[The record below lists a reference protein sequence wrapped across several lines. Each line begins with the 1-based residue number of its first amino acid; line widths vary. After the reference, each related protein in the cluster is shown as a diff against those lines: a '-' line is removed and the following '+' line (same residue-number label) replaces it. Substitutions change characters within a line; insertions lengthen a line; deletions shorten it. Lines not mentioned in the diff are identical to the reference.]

1 MVPDHTMAN
10 MTTASSCN
18 CMSYDDGTGYIQTNC
33 NYAFQ
38 CTDSSVA
45 WLQRVGVEDTSVGCE
60 DAGGGMELK
69 AELHQEC
76 TAVETHMGTTYQ
88 MLLDP
93 YSPEDACG
101 SAPALLGGTI
111 DSCGA
116 PSASAPVL
124 DGIDLVAVYESLK
137 AGDSVVPTENPG
149 TNQYSYTDPD
159 GFKFLF
165 SSQENLN
172 KYTADPTAYPL
183 GAGGYCALAV
193 SGSDPACDYDV
204 CTGPACLDS
213 ADTNMIGPDGKL

>member
-1 MVPDHTMAN
+1 N
-10 MTTASSCN
+10 L
-18 CMSYDDGTGYIQTNC
+18 I
-33 NYAFQ
+33 FF
-38 CTDSSVA
+38 
-45 WLQRVGVEDTSVGCE
+45 GV
-60 DAGGGMELK
+60 
-69 AELHQEC
+69 
-76 TAVETHMGTTYQ
+76 
-88 MLLDP
+88 
-93 YSPEDACG
+93 YSCG
-101 SAPALLGGTI
+101 SISALLNGTI

-137 AGDSVVPTENPG
+137 AGDSVVPSENPG

-213 ADTNMIGPDGKL
+213 ADTNMIGPDGKLYFFLGKGAKNIFEQDLDGNIAAVADTVEEVEERQGVGCWNNEIFRCQ